1 MRVGGVVAAALVAL
15 AVTLPQAGFA
25 RDKAKSDQLAS
36 LPPNPVIEQAD
47 QIVVYKGQRRLVLL
61 QDGRVIRSYRVALGR
76 QPVGPKLFAGDLR
89 TPEGRYH
96 IDYRLRNSGFHRAL
110 HISYPN
116 EQDLARSEILNVDPG
131 DRIMIHGLPNGKNAR
146 HKNHPNKDWTAG
158 CIAVT
163 NAEIQEIWAM
173 VQDGTPIDIL
183 P

>member
-1 MRVGGVVAAALVAL
+1 MRFGGVVAAIIVA
-15 AVTLPQAGFA
+15 AVVALPQAGLA
-25 RDKAKSDQLAS
+25 RDRAKSEQLAS

-47 QIVVYKGQRRLVLL
+47 QIVVYKRQRRLVLL
-61 QDGRVIRSYRVALGR
+61 QDGRVLKSYRVALGR
-76 QPVGPKLFAGDLR
+76 QPEGPKLFAGDLR
-89 TPEGRYH
+89 TPEGRYY

-116 EQDLARSEILNVDPG
+116 EEDLARAEILNVDPG
-131 DRIMIHGLPNGKNAR
+131 DRIMIHGLPNGRSANYKG
-146 HKNHPNKDWTAG
+146 HPNKDWTAG

-163 NAEIQEIWAM
+163 NEEIQEIWAM